1 MTENWNRIM
10 WLRSFITRLLGLFR
24 RTRLEH
30 DLTSELRVHV
40 EMLVDEHLRRGMPA
54 EEARYAALRSFGGL
68 EQVKETYREQRGLP
82 MIETLLQDIRYGFRM
97 LARRPAFTALVVL
110 TLGLGIGAST
120 ATFSIVDAVLLR
132 PLPYKHSDRLVVI
145 WEAQIGHIGAS
156 EVFDSYRDFQE
167 WQRSSR
173 SFDQLEALTWAFTG
187 QTLSWRGKPQRVLA
201 VPATQ
206 GIFSLL
212 GVRAAQGRT
221 FEPDDQKSGCTVV
234 LSHHFWQE
242 RLGSA
247 ADAVGGHLPLD
258 DRACAVVGIMPKGF
272 DFYPKQSDLWTL
284 ISPSGGFGD
293 YLQNPLYSIVGVF
306 GRLKPGVSLASA
318 QAELTLI
325 HQRLVHELP
334 PGTWI
339 GELVPVVYGLQSEFT
354 WLAGRNLR
362 TGLLVL
368 FAAVTLVLLISCLNV
383 ANLLLGRASEREREL
398 AIRAA
403 LGSGR
408 RRLVQ
413 QLLTE
418 SLLLSL
424 LGAALG
430 TVLAVAGVAYF
441 RAANPVELPP
451 GNAVTVN
458 VHVLAFTMLVAI
470 LTGLL
475 FGLFPASK
483 ASRSDVDEMLKRA
496 GRGVARAVLGHRAAR
511 LLVVIETALSLVLLA
526 GAGLLIESIAR
537 FGSTPLGFNPDH
549 LLTATVDLP
558 KAGYSAP
565 HQKVDFYR
573 KLISNLDVL
582 PGAQGAALSSWLPL
596 GGPGNDV
603 LTVEGR
609 PAPSTEIGDVDFN
622 RVSAG
627 FFRVAEIPLLR
638 GRPFDARDRAESQP
652 VAIVNE
658 ALVKEYF
665 PNQDPLG
672 REIKAAASREEQAK
686 APWITIVGVVGDIKR
701 TIVYQ
706 EMGYIVPPVVYR
718 PIDQDPP
725 AAIGTI
731 VRAAAS
737 PMTLRP
743 AVERAVSDL
752 DKDVPIS
759 DFRTANDRIAEL
771 LSQPRFRT
779 VVLGAFAGLALL
791 LAAIGLYG
799 VMSQSASQRRHE
811 IGIRMALGAERR
823 HVLWLVVSQGMGLG
837 VAGVGI
843 GLVAALALTR
853 VLIGMLY
860 GVKPVDPVTLF
871 AVTLLMIVVTGLA
884 SYIPARRATKVDPM
898 VALRYE

>member
-1 MTENWNRIM
+1 M
-10 WLRSFITRLLGLFR
+10 WLRSFAARVLGLFR
-24 RTRLEH
+24 STHLEH
-30 DLTSELRVHV
+30 DLNDELHVHL
-40 EMLVDEHLRRGMPA
+40 EMLVEENLRRGMA
-54 EEARYAALRSFGGL
+54 ADEARYAARRSLGAV
-68 EQVKETYREQRGLP
+68 ESVKEAYREQQRLAV
-82 MIETLLQDIRYGFRM
+82 IETVWQDLRYGLRT
-97 LARRPAFTALVVL
+97 LARRPSFTALVVL

-145 WEAQIGHIGAS
+145 WEARIGHIGTS

-173 SFDQLEALTWAFTG
+173 SFDQLEALTWAFAG

-206 GIFSLL
+206 GMFSLL

-221 FEPDDQKSGCTVV
+221 FEPEDLKSGCVVV

-247 ADAVGGHLPLD
+247 ADVVGGHLTLD
-258 DRACAVVGIMPKGF
+258 DRACTVVGIMPKGF

-293 YLQNPLYSIVGVF
+293 YLQNPLYSVVGVF

-325 HQRLVHELP
+325 HQRLVHVLP

-339 GELVPVVYGLQSEFT
+339 GELVPVVYELQSEFT

-368 FAAVTLVLLISCLNV
+368 FAAVTFVLLISCLNV

-458 VHVLAFTMLVAI
+458 GHVLAFTMLVAI

-475 FGLFPASK
+475 FGLFPAWK
-483 ASRSDVDEMLKRA
+483 ASRPDVDEMLKRA
-496 GRGVARAVLGHRAAR
+496 GRGVARAALGHRAAR
-511 LLVVIETALSLVLLA
+511 LLVVTETAISLVLLA

-582 PGAQGAALSSWLPL
+582 PGAQGAALTSWLPL
-596 GGPGNDV
+596 GGPGNDA

-627 FFRVAEIPLLR
+627 FFRVVEIPLLR
-638 GRPFDARDRAESQP
+638 GRAFDARDRAESQP

-665 PNQDPLG
+665 PHQYPLG
-672 REIKAAASREEQAK
+672 REIKAAARREEQAK
-686 APWITIVGVVGDIKR
+686 APWVTIVGVVGDIKR

-718 PIDQDPP
+718 PVDQDPP

-731 VRAAAS
+731 VRAARS

-743 AVERAVSDL
+743 AVERTVSDL

-759 DFRTANDRIAEL
+759 DFRTANDRIAEF

-779 VVLGAFAGLALL
+779 VILGIFAGLALL

-799 VMSQSASQRRHE
+799 VLSQSAGQRRHE
-811 IGIRMALGAERR
+811 IGIRMALGAKRGQ
-823 HVLWLVVSQGMGLG
+823 VLKLIVSDGLR
-837 VAGVGI
+837 
-843 GLVAALALTR
+843 LALGGSALGLAGALGLSR
-853 VLIGMLY
+853 FLSGLLY
-860 GVKPVDPVTLF
+860 GVKATDPATF
-871 AVTLLMIVVTGLA
+871 AVVFLVLLAVALLA
-884 SYIPARRATKVDPM
+884 CYLPARRATKVDPM

>member
-1 MTENWNRIM
+1 M
-10 WLRSFITRLLGLFR
+10 WLRSFTTRLLGLFR

-30 DLTSELRVHV
+30 DLTSELRVHL
-40 EMLVDEHLRRGMPA
+40 EMLVDEHLRRGMAPD
-54 EEARYAALRSFGGL
+54 EARSAALRSLGGV
-68 EQVKETYREQRGLP
+68 ESMKEAYREQQRFVVF
-82 MIETLLQDIRYGFRM
+82 ETFLQDLRYGLRI

-156 EVFDSYRDFQE
+156 KVFDSYRDFQE

-173 SFDQLEALTWAFTG
+173 SFDQLEALTWAFVG

-206 GIFSLL
+206 GMFSLL

-221 FEPDDQKSGCTVV
+221 FEPDDLKAGCVVV

-247 ADAVGGHLPLD
+247 ADAVGGHLTLD
-258 DRACAVVGIMPKGF
+258 DRACTVVGVMPKGF
-272 DFYPKQSDLWTL
+272 GFYPKQSDLWTL
-284 ISPSGGFGD
+284 ISPSGAYGD

-339 GELVPVVYGLQSEFT
+339 GELVPVVYELQSEFT

-408 RRLVQ
+408 RHLVQ

-418 SLLLSL
+418 SLLLAL
-424 LGAALG
+424 LGAAFG
-430 TVLAVAGVAYF
+430 TLLAVAGVAYF
-441 RAANPVELPP
+441 RAANPIELPP
-451 GNAVTVN
+451 GNIVAVN
-458 VHVLAFTMLVAI
+458 MHVLTFTILTAV

-475 FGLFPASK
+475 FGLFPAWK
-483 ASRSDVDEMLKRA
+483 ASRPDVDEVLKQA
-496 GRGVARAVLGHRAAR
+496 GRGATRSVLSHRGVR
-511 LLVVIETALSLVLLA
+511 FLVVMETALSLVLLA
-526 GAGLLIESIAR
+526 AAGLLIESIAR
-537 FGSTPLGFNPDH
+537 FGSAPLGFNPDH

-565 HQKVDFYR
+565 HQKVDFCR
-573 KLISNLDVL
+573 KLISSLDVL

-596 GGPGNDV
+596 GGPGNNV
-603 LTVEGR
+603 LIIEGR
-609 PAPSTEIGDVDFN
+609 PAPPTEIGDVGLDK
-622 RVSAG
+622 VSAE
-627 FFRVAEIPLLR
+627 FFRVTSIPLLR
-638 GRPFDARDRAESQP
+638 GRPFDARDRANSQP

-665 PNQDPLG
+665 PHQDPLG

-686 APWITIVGVVGDIKR
+686 APWVTIVGVVGDIKR

-718 PIDQDPP
+718 PLDQEPP
-725 AAIGTI
+725 ASIGII
-731 VRAAAS
+731 VRAEAS

-743 AVERAVSDL
+743 AVERSVSDL

-759 DFRTANDRIAEL
+759 DFRTANDRIAEF

-779 VVLGAFAGLALL
+779 VILGIFAGLALL

-799 VMSQSASQRRHE
+799 VLSQSAGQRRHE

-823 HVLWLVVSQGMGLG
+823 HVLWLVVSQGVGLG

-860 GVKPVDPVTLF
+860 GVKPVDPVTFF
-871 AVTLLMIVVTGLA
+871 AVTLLMVAVAGLA